1 MEQILQIVQV
11 MFVVSF
17 IICVVWLIDKTTKK
31 QIGYRWRKILWLILA
46 IRLLLPM
53 PINLNNMIDNF
64 RGFEVTVEMPQSM
77 KNAEQLSDS
86 NVLSDNTNAEIS
98 VQNGANNDEV
108 VQDSAIKSSEVD
120 KKTDVESTFGNN
132 NEKQSINISVM
143 DVILAIYLLGLVLVF
158 ALRIVQYVGLKKKY
172 LDSASPCSNLMYL
185 TKLQDI
191 CNEYGIKGNIPMMVQ
206 KKIGSPMLCGYF
218 HTVLLL
224 PEIFYSE
231 EEMDYVLRHE
241 LTHFKSKDLWYKLLI
256 GIAGDIYWFNPLM
269 ILMKKMAFQDV
280 EYVCDKK
287 ATRKM
292 AIEDK
297 GKYSSTI
304 LKTMR
309 GPVSHRSVYTTQFG
323 GNKKMAK
330 GRIENIFSSPKAKY
344 GISLFV
350 LLFGMIFVGTACVSV
365 KTKTESEKK
374 ETEKAAITIDSY
386 LLEGD
391 EEGILEEFGKKY
403 PQYSVSSKEF
413 EYQNSDG
420 TETGDDVPTIFS
432 IPTVDAVSLGFSK
445 KAADITEIL
454 EKRGWLDQMDASA
467 KRMVSDENGRIYGI
481 PSSAYVM
488 GLMCNVELFKEA
500 GLVNETGVPVFPTT
514 WEELADTAV
523 KIKKA
528 TGKAGFCLLAEDYAG
543 AWEFENIAWNFGA
556 TDLCKKNGDGT
567 YEANLDS
574 DSAIKAMEYV
584 KALKWEYKVL
594 TENPEKENY
603 STCFEQLGKGEAAMC
618 IGANDMVSMPI
629 SYGMKSENLSM
640 TVIPYDR
647 TSQRCSFYGG
657 LAFAFSPDATE
668 EELDAA
674 LTLIEMM
681 GMGPVSNDAGK
692 KIIQDYI
699 SKSISMNAPVISRI
713 HTWNNQ
719 ELLSYEQDKIE
730 EAGNTNQAMFQSYF
744 DGIAEPESLKCD
756 EPKMISEF
764 YDIISDVLKK
774 VVTDKD
780 ADVASLMKA
789 ANEQYQKILDTLS

>member
-1 MEQILQIVQV
+1 MEQILQIVQT
-11 MFVVSF
+11 MLVVSL

-53 PINLNNMIDNF
+53 PINLNNVMDSF

-77 KNAEQLSDS
+77 KKAEQLSDS
-86 NVLSDNTNAEIS
+86 NVSSAKTNTEIA
-98 VQNGANNDEV
+98 VQNGVNNDEV
-108 VQDSAIKSSEVD
+108 IQDSGVNSSVAE
-120 KKTDVESTFGNN
+120 KKANVESTLDNN
-132 NEKQSINISVM
+132 NEKQSIEISVM
-143 DVILAIYLLGLVLVF
+143 DVILAIYLLGVVFVF
-158 ALRIVQYVGLKKKY
+158 ALRIFQYIGLKKKY
-172 LDSASPCSNLMYL
+172 LNCASPCTNQMYL

-191 CNEYGIKGNIPMMVQ
+191 CKEYGIKGNIPMMVQ

-224 PEIFYSE
+224 PEISYLE
-231 EEMDYVLRHE
+231 EEMDCVLRHE
-241 LTHFKSKDLWYKLLI
+241 LTHFKSRDLWYKLFI
-256 GIAGDIYWFNPLM
+256 GIASDVYWFNPLM
-269 ILMKKMAFQDV
+269 ILMKRMAFQDV
-280 EYVCDKK
+280 EYVCDKR
-287 ATRKM
+287 ATKRM

-344 GISLFV
+344 GISLLV
-350 LLFGMIFVGTACVSV
+350 LLIGMIFVGTACVSV
-365 KTKTESEKK
+365 KTKTEGESKEAEK
-374 ETEKAAITIDSY
+374 TAFTIDSY
-386 LLEGD
+386 LLEGAD
-391 EEGILEEFGKKY
+391 ESILDEFGKKY
-403 PQYSVSSKEF
+403 PQYSVSSEEF
-413 EYQNSDG
+413 QYQNLDISD
-420 TETGDDVPTIFS
+420 TSDDAPTIFS
-432 IPTVDAVSLGFSK
+432 IPSVDAVSLGFSK
-445 KAADITEIL
+445 KAADITDVL
-454 EKRGWLDQMDASA
+454 EKRGWLEQMDASA
-467 KRMVSDENGRIYGI
+467 KKMVSDENGRIYGI

-488 GLMCNVELFKEA
+488 GLMCNVESFKEA
-500 GLVNETGVPVFPTT
+500 GLVDEAGVPVFPTT

-556 TDLCKKNGDGT
+556 TDLCKNNGDGT

-584 KALKWEYKVL
+584 KALKWDYDVL

-603 STCFEQLGKGEAAMC
+603 STCFEQLGKGTTAMC
-618 IGANDMVSMPI
+618 IGANDMISMPI
-629 SYGMKSENLSM
+629 SYGMKSDNLAM
-640 TVIPYDR
+640 TVVPYDG
-647 TSQRCSFYGG
+647 TNQRYSLYGS
-657 LAFAFSPDATE
+657 LAFAFSSNATE
-668 EELDAA
+668 EEIDAA

-681 GMGPVSNDAGK
+681 GMGPVSNDAAK
-692 KIIQDYI
+692 KIIQDNI
-699 SKSISMNAPVISRI
+699 NNSISVNAPVIPQI

-719 ELLSYEQDKIE
+719 ELLNYEQDKIK

-756 EPKMISEF
+756 EPEMLSEF
-764 YDIISDVLKK
+764 YDIISGVLKK

-789 ANEQYQKILDTLS
+789 ADEQYQKILDAN